1 MNCRSCGN
9 AELVEILSLG
19 TTPLANSLV
28 DAINL
33 QVDEASYPLDL
44 VYCRSC
50 TLVQITESIPPE
62 ALFTSY
68 VYFSSFSDTMLTH
81 AEKLADDII
90 GSRQL
95 TESSLVIEIASN
107 DGYLLKN
114 YVKRGIP
121 VLGIDPAENVV
132 DTAARNG
139 VRTLCNFFTL
149 DLAQRLVASGSQADV
164 VHAHNV
170 LAHVPDL
177 NGFIAGIRAL
187 LKPSGVAIIEVT
199 YVRDLL
205 ERLEFDTI
213 YHEHL
218 SYFSLTALFELC
230 SRQQLYIVDVQRIA
244 IHGGSLRISLSLE
257 PNSSP
262 AVQQVLQQEAEWGVR
277 DLHPYMGFAERVAQ
291 LGHTLRKLLYGLKSG
306 GARIAAYGASA
317 KGSTL
322 LNHYKIGT
330 EILDYVVD
338 RSMTKVGLYTPGTH
352 LHIFDP
358 TKLLRDLP
366 DYTLLLTWN
375 FADEILNQQAEYR
388 ARGGTFIVPI
398 PNIVLI

>member
-33 QVDEASYPLDL
+33 QVDEAAYPLDL

-149 DLAQRLVASGSQADV
+149 DFAQRLVASGSQADV

-187 LKPSGVAIIEVT
+187 LKPSGVAIIEVP
-199 YVRDLL
+199 YVLDLL

-230 SRQQLYIVDVQRIA
+230 SRQQLYIFDVQRIA

-257 PNSSP
+257 PSSSP

-330 EILDYVVD
+330 GILDYVVD

-398 PNIVLI
+398 PNIVLV